1 MGLSMVQR
9 HVSLVQ
15 KLGYPLDMHPH
26 GMSHSGLRL
35 MGHSRLESPLILEEY
50 SLGLMAQLLVL
61 SLVVVWSLERNL
73 QDQFV
78 KRRSESAKIAN
89 TTSLS
94 SLK

>member
-9 HVSLVQ
+9 RVSPVQ
-15 KLGYPLDMHPH
+15 KLGYPLAVHPH
-26 GMSHSGLRL
+26 FGMSQSGLRL

-50 SLGLMAQLLVL
+50 SLGLMAQQLVL
-61 SLVVVWSLERNL
+61 SLVNL

-89 TTSLS
+89 TTS
-94 SLK
+94 